1 MDKGMCCCGL
11 AGRFENTGL
20 CDVRGSLTGR
30 SVRKGMARLIA
41 CAVSIIM
48 IFTGAAVNVCA
59 KSAYEY
65 PREGASE
72 TSLMAAVA
80 AVAAVSVSG
89 GGTQAANALHS
100 VVSAG
105 KDAAAMKQVSS
116 SSSVAVKTENGG
128 VNVKESV
135 FESGAAELKK
145 RVYSGAGIGDCTVY
159 MERLSASGED
169 IEAQVITT
177 FALGEGEGTLRSYDS
192 GSGKWT
198 VTALSEGV
206 LPYGMYFISTGS
218 VSGGSG
224 SSSVSESIFITPQ
237 TYEARENGMIE
248 AMSDYNGSLTV
259 SKQDGR
265 YFITVSAPALKNG
278 MFCDFTALCSESALV
293 DWNNTDNV
301 KKWENYRFTDDN
313 RWCYDGYYYKTP
325 SNYIPSGNG
334 YFYKLPA
341 AHITGK
347 MAKNKDDAAS
357 RAFALTMLDVMHDRY
372 TESGYIPSEN
382 GSQWLKSEYNID
394 AGYYDTR
401 FNTDIALA
409 MLNAGE
415 NFGAPELIKQ
425 AEKYG
430 KFLLSHAANRH
441 YTFGSGAYEGWLVDD
456 YWHENGKSKRTHVS
470 LNHHTAEAVFL
481 YRLADATGD
490 ETYAK
495 TAEKM
500 VRGIEYTAD
509 KWIMPDG
516 NLYYSYGSDGNMI
529 TGDYPYLTYNDL
541 LELQKIYTKRYG
553 AENSAI
559 AKLMSSKLAWMNQN
573 GVTGYNK

>member
-1 MDKGMCCCGL
+1 MDKGMCCRGL
-11 AGRFENTGL
+11 AGQFENTGL
-20 CDVRGSLTGR
+20 VNAQTGSAGR
-30 SVRKGMARLIA
+30 SVRKCMARLIA

-48 IFTGAAVNVCA
+48 VFTGAAVNVCA
-59 KSAYEY
+59 RSAYEY
-65 PREGASE
+65 PRECASE
-72 TSLMAAVA
+72 TGMMAAVA
-80 AVAAVSVSG
+80 AVSMLG
-89 GGTQAANALHS
+89 GGAQAANALHS
-100 VVSAG
+100 VVLAE
-105 KDAAAMKQVSS
+105 KDTAAMKQVSS
-116 SSSVAVKTENGG
+116 NSSVAVKTENGS
-128 VNVKESV
+128 VNLKESV
-135 FESGAAELKK
+135 FKGGAAELKK
-145 RVYSGAGIGDCTVY
+145 RIYSGAGIGGCTVY
-159 MERLSASGED
+159 MERLNASGSD

-177 FALGEGEGTLRSYDS
+177 FALGEGEGTVRSYDA

-198 VTALSEGV
+198 VAALSEGI

-218 VSGGSG
+218 SDD
-224 SSSVSESIFITPQ
+224 SVSESIFITPQ

-248 AMSDYNGSLTV
+248 FMSDRSGSLTV

-265 YFITVSAPALKNG
+265 YFITVSAPTLKNG
-278 MFCDFTALCSESALV
+278 MFCDFTALCSEAALV
-293 DWNNTDNV
+293 DWNNADNV

-325 SNYIPSGNG
+325 SNYVPSGNG

-357 RAFALTMLDVMHDRY
+357 RAFALTMLDVMRDRY
-372 TESGYIPSEN
+372 TENGYIPSEN
-382 GSQWLKSEYNID
+382 GSRWLKSEYNID

-415 NFGAPELIKQ
+415 NFGAPELIEQ

-430 KFLLSHAANRH
+430 KFLLSHAANKH

-481 YRLADATGD
+481 YRLADASGD
-490 ETYAK
+490 EKYAK

-541 LELQKIYTKRYG
+541 LELQKLYTKRYG

-559 AKLMSSKLAWMNQN
+559 AKLMTSKLAWMNKN
-573 GVTGYNK
+573 GVTEYNK